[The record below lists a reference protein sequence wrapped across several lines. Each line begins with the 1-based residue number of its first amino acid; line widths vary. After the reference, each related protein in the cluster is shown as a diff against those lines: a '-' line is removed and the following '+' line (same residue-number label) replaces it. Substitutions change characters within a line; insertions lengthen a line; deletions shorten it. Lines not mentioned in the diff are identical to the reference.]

1 MYEVNK
7 KFKYA
12 KRDKEFTLFHHKSKE
27 KITDSFIINNY
38 ISYVLYQCYE
48 RTPGNAEVWLEIND
62 INNIKGDFLFKFM
75 FDNRPSFGSNYF
87 PKCKLNIQDNSDNNI
102 VTIEFSDKYKRH
114 NFILE
119 EISKFNNVH
128 INFYEEVLFTNED
141 EEFKLLKNVFKT
153 DNIKYYQNKDLIS
166 YISDKEARK
175 ILVKENFK

>member
-1 MYEVNK
+1 MYEVSK
-7 KFKYA
+7 KFKYD

-27 KITDSFIINNY
+27 EITDSFIINNY
-38 ISYVLYQCYE
+38 ISYVIYQCYE
-48 RTPGNAEVWLEIND
+48 RTPGNAEVWIEIID
-62 INNIKGDFLFKFM
+62 IKRNLLSKFI

-87 PKCKLNIQDNSDNNI
+87 PKCNVGIQDNSDNNI

-119 EISKFNNVH
+119 KISKFNNVL
-128 INFYEEVLFTNED
+128 INFYKEELFPYED
-141 EEFKLLKNVFKT
+141 KELTLLKTVFKT
-153 DNIKYYQNKDLIS
+153 NDIKFYQDKGLIS

>member
-12 KRDKEFTLFHHKSKE
+12 KRDKEFTLFHHKSE
-27 KITDSFIINNY
+27 EEITDSFIIINY

-62 INNIKGDFLFKFM
+62 IKNDFLLKFM

-87 PKCKLNIQDNSDNNI
+87 PKCKLSIQNNSDNNI
-102 VTIEFSDKYKRH
+102 KTIEFSDKYKRH
-114 NFILE
+114 NFILN

-128 INFYEEVLFTNED
+128 INFYEEDLFTD
-141 EEFKLLKNVFKT
+141 KEEFNLLQNVFKT
-153 DNIKYYQNKDLIS
+153 NDIKYYQNKNLIS